1 MLRRMRAWRCRGRR
15 WIAIGQSI
23 TLPSRI
29 VLTSEQARAA
39 AAQPTASRRSNMAF
53 TADYRKFLFPER
65 AFAGKR
71 VLITGSGKDGGI
83 GQGLAL
89 AAAANGAAVV
99 GVHFH
104 SSYRD
109 GFDMV
114 DAMRAQGVKAFAM
127 QADVTNTRDLWA
139 SRSYVIEQMEGK
151 GPDIVICNSGLTEK
165 GYRYGRA
172 LPEIEGESRAER
184 RARVRR
190 EFIENLAESKL
201 VMDTKIDGFVY
212 MTHLWAGEAVYHNQ
226 PVQFVYI
233 SSMQSIQP
241 GVAVPGYV
249 VANWAILRLPEVLRV
264 NLGKAANMAT
274 SCCLMLPFIRTGMT
288 EEYADNP
295 KVFGRWQPRMLETHE
310 AAQAVSQLLSRPA
323 EELNLGNY
331 KLGVEGS
338 AEAIKLKWSQIKL
351 EVSDQPLPWSP

>member
-1 MLRRMRAWRCRGRR
+1 
-15 WIAIGQSI
+15 
-23 TLPSRI
+23 
-29 VLTSEQARAA
+29 
-39 AAQPTASRRSNMAF
+39 MAY
-53 TADYRKFLFPER
+53 TADYDKFKFPEG
-65 AFAGKR
+65 AFKGKR

-114 DAMRAQGVKAFAM
+114 DAMRKNGVKAFAM

-139 SRSYVIEQMEGK
+139 SRSYVIEQMEGQ

-165 GYRYGRA
+165 GYRFGRA
-172 LPEIEGESRAER
+172 LPEIDGESRAER

-212 MTHLWAGEAVYHNQ
+212 MTHLWAGEAVYHNH

-233 SSMQSIQP
+233 SSMQSIEP

-249 VANWAILRLPEVLRV
+249 VANWAVLRLPEVLKT
-264 NLGKAANMAT
+264 NLGKASNMA
-274 SCCLMLPFIRTGMT
+274 SACCLMLPFVRTGMT
-288 EEYADNP
+288 EEYAGNA
-295 KVFGRWQPRMLETHE
+295 KVFGRWQPRMLEPFE
-310 AAQAVSQLLSRPA
+310 AAHAVSQLLSRPA
-323 EELNLGNY
+323 DELNLGNF
-331 KLGVEGS
+331 KLGVEGTVDKVS
-338 AEAIKLKWSQIKL
+338 LKWSQVKL
-351 EVSDQPLPWSP
+351 EVKDEALGWSDANPVVS